1 MKKIIFITVIIIFIP
16 FLIVNFYKIDEKEE
30 IKIKYMSNTIIRV
43 KRVSTGNIDSIPFEE
58 YIVGVLAGEMPI
70 YFDKEAF
77 KAQAVAARSYAFKR
91 MEYNKDNDY
100 DVVDSIM
107 NQVYLDDN
115 YLKDAWG
122 EDYINNINKLREVV
136 NETSMEYLEY
146 DGEVIDALFFSTS
159 NGYTETA
166 SLVFDVDLP
175 YLKSVKSSWD
185 ERTSSAFRNNTSM
198 DINSFYKK
206 LGLSYS
212 DSFDFKV
219 LKRSSTNRIVTLS
232 INGKEFTGKSLYD
245 KLGLRSLDFSLKKD
259 GDKMR
264 NRRIKSFFV
273 PVIYGTLVLAFLFS
287 MFFVGKFAN
296 NLLFSKKDNN
306 IKYVDGEITD
316 GANRDIP
323 VVSTNNTIVK
333 PYLSD
338 DVKIAKSFYDYKD
351 STDNQE
357 KAIIFYENTYMQ
369 NSGVDYASENVFD
382 VISILDGTVIS
393 VENNDIMGTT
403 IEIRHNNDL
412 ISVYQSL
419 SDVTVSKDDK
429 VIQGQIIAKSGLS
442 NIEKDMGNHLHFELY
457 HKGKIVNPEE
467 FYNKS
472 LDEL

>member
-30 IKIKYMSNTIIRV
+30 IKIRYMSNTIIRV
-43 KRVSTGNIDSIPFEE
+43 KRMSTGNIDSIPFEE

-107 NQVYLDDN
+107 NQVYSDDN
-115 YLKDAWG
+115 
-122 EDYINNINKLREVV
+122 REVV
-136 NETSMEYLEY
+136 NETSMEYFEY
-146 DGEVIDALFFSTS
+146 YGEVIDALFFSTS

-166 SLVFDVDLP
+166 SLVFNVDLP

-185 ERTSSAFRNNTSM
+185 EKTSSAFRNNTSM

-259 GDKMR
+259 GDK
-264 NRRIKSFFV
+264 IIISTTG
-273 PVIYGTLVLAFLFS
+273 YGHG
-287 MFFVGKFAN
+287 VGM
-296 NLLFSKKDNN
+296 SQ
-306 IKYVDGEITD
+306 Y
-316 GANRDIP
+316 GALGMAQEG
-323 VVSTNNTIVK
+323 
-333 PYLSD
+333 YG
-338 DVKIAKSFYDYKD
+338 YKD
-351 STDNQE
+351 IL
-357 KAIIFYENTYMQ
+357 KYYY
-369 NSGVDYASENVFD
+369 SG
-382 VISILDGTVIS
+382 T
-393 VENNDIMGTT
+393 
-403 IEIRHNNDL
+403 EI
-412 ISVYQSL
+412 
-419 SDVTVSKDDK
+419 K
-429 VIQGQIIAKSGLS
+429 
-442 NIEKDMGNHLHFELY
+442 
-457 HKGKIVNPEE
+457 
-467 FYNKS
+467 
-472 LDEL
+472 